1 MTLRQVFGALLVF
14 VVCPVLGSLPA
25 IAWIVQGLTG
35 RRLAQLGTG
44 NISVS
49 AAFYHGGK
57 GAGILAVLSEAA
69 KGVVAVL
76 LARHFFPTQ
85 PSWELIALIA
95 LVVGRYWGGG
105 GAGTTNVVWG
115 YMTHDPVAAGL
126 VAFIGGIGFTILRE
140 RQTGKIGILVL
151 FPLITTLRHSS
162 DRSLMVAAIALA
174 SLLAWIYQKIP
185 DDLDLDP
192 ATAQSDSRQM
202 FQFFRGDRA
211 LLTLDDPLVAP
222 KVGSKAAT
230 LAHLRGKG
238 YPVPMGWVLVPGDDP
253 EPLLKQLQPSPHQ
266 PLIVRSSAV
275 GEDTATA
282 SAAGLYESFPGIT
295 HRGELQ
301 SAIHRCFASYER
313 AAAAQYR
320 QAHGGGRGFMAVL
333 IQPQVRGVY
342 SGVAFSRDPIAR
354 CGDAVVIE
362 ALPGMAAPVVS
373 GQVTPYHYRVW
384 IGASESPQGD
394 HWQLPQDSDFPLEGD
409 REALPHRLIQQV
421 AYLARCLEQH
431 YQGIPQ
437 DVEWSFDGDQI
448 WLLQTR
454 PITTLR
460 PIWTRK
466 IAAEVIPGYIRPLT
480 WSINRPL
487 TCGVWGDLFTLVLGD
502 RARGLA
508 FETTATLHHSVAYFN
523 ASLLGELFQR
533 MGLPPES
540 LEFLTRGAKFSKP
553 PLRSTLQNLPG
564 LFRLA
569 RRELQLYKDFQRDD
583 RRHFTPFLAALAVSD
598 PDQLTAPELLERIEA
613 ILQKLRLATYYSIL
627 APLGASLRRAL
638 AKVPDAAIDATATP
652 EVAVVRSLQALAQTA
667 RNHFAEMGVTPPV
680 PLESGDWLWA
690 ELQKTAPGQA
700 IVQQFETILS
710 AYDYLSEVGT
720 DISVPTWREDPTPI
734 KTLFA
739 QLCLQEPP
747 KQAEAASSPPP
758 AWVQQRFHLK
768 GRVTEIYSR
777 LLAELRWS
785 FLALESQWL
794 GKYLQQRGDIF
805 FLEYEEIRQLV
816 VDPESIKQ
824 ACADWIPQ
832 RQAQYERDRQE
843 LHPPFLVYGN
853 DPPLQT
859 RKLSSRPAQQKLQGI
874 AASPGCVEGRI
885 KVVRSLA
892 TAPTV
897 DGETILVVPYTDSGW
912 VTLLAQVGGLIAEVG
927 GSLSHGAIV
936 AREYQIPAVMDV
948 DGATQ
953 MLHDGQRVRL
963 NGTTGVIELLDEK

>member
-14 VVCPVLGSLPA
+14 VVGPILGSLPA
-25 IAWIVQGLTG
+25 IAWIVRGLTG
-35 RRLAQLGTG
+35 RRLTQLGTG

-69 KGVVAVL
+69 KGILAVF
-76 LARHFFPTQ
+76 LARHFFPAQ

-95 LVVGRYWGGG
+95 LVMGRYWGGG

-115 YMTHDPVAAGL
+115 YITHDPIAAGF
-126 VAFIGGIGFTILRE
+126 VALIGGIGFTILRE
-140 RQTGKIGILVL
+140 RQAGKIGVLVL

-162 DRSLMVAAIALA
+162 DRSLIVAAIALA
-174 SLLAWIYQKIP
+174 SLLAWIYHKIP

-192 ATAQSDSRQM
+192 TTAQPDSRQM

-211 LLTLDDPLVAP
+211 LLTLDSPLIAQ

-230 LAHLRGKG
+230 LAYLRSKG

-253 EPLLKQLQPSPHQ
+253 EPLLKQLHPSPHQ

-282 SAAGLYESFPGIT
+282 SAAGLYASFPGIT
-295 HRGELQ
+295 DRAELQ

-320 QAHGGGRGFMAVL
+320 QTHGGGSGFMAVL

-362 ALPGMAAPVVS
+362 ALPGTAAQVVS
-373 GQVTPYHYRVW
+373 GQVTPHRYRVW
-384 IGASESPQGD
+384 IEASKSPQGD
-394 HWQLPQDSDFPLEGD
+394 LWQLPQDNDFPVEGD

-454 PITTLR
+454 PITTLL

-502 RARGLA
+502 RVRGLA

-569 RRELQLYKDFQRDD
+569 GRELRLHKDFQRDD
-583 RRHFTPFLAALAVSD
+583 QRHFTPFLAGLAVQA
-598 PDQLTAPELLERIEA
+598 PARLTAPELLERIEA

-627 APLGASLRRAL
+627 APLGASLRCAL
-638 AKVPDAAIDATATP
+638 AKVPDGAIDASATP
-652 EVAVVRSLQALAQTA
+652 EVAVVRSLQALAQKA
-667 RNHFAEMGVTPPV
+667 RNHLAETGVAPPA
-680 PLESGDWLWA
+680 PLESGDWLWT
-690 ELQKTAPGQA
+690 ELQKTAVGQA
-700 IVQQFETILS
+700 IVKQFATILS

-734 KTLFA
+734 KTLFT
-739 QLCLQEPP
+739 QFCLQVSPN
-747 KQAEAASSPPP
+747 QAPASSSQAP

-768 GRVTEIYSR
+768 GRVTEVYSR

-785 FLALESQWL
+785 FLALEQQWL
-794 GKYLQQRGDIF
+794 GQYLQQEGDIF
-805 FLEYEEIRQLV
+805 FLEYEEIRQLAA
-816 VDPESIKQ
+816 DPESIKHC
-824 ACADWIPQ
+824 CAALIYQ
-832 RQAQYERDRQE
+832 RRAQYERDRQE

-853 DPPLQT
+853 DPPLQLG
-859 RKLSSRPAQQKLQGI
+859 KLSSMPAQQTLQGI

-885 KVVRSLA
+885 KVVRRLA

-897 DGETILVVPYTDSGW
+897 DRETILVVPYTDSGW

-948 DGATQ
+948 YGATQ
-953 MLHDGQRVRL
+953 TLHDGQRVRL
-963 NGTTGVIELLDEK
+963 DGTTGIIELLD